1 MEYLQKMAKANLK
14 ISYDAEENILVVSRG
29 RKVRASIEVG
39 DFIVDVDVDGF
50 ISGIEILNAS
60 ETLKL
65 SEEQLKGLR
74 DVDMLVNYKPHY
86 ACIYLMMKFEQKEK
100 ERITIPLPV
109 DLGHKALRA
118 QMHSLSVA

>member
-60 ETLKL
+60 ETLKI
-65 SEEQLKGLR
+65 SEEQLKGLQN
-74 DVDMLVNYKPHY
+74 VDMLVNYKPHY
-86 ACIYLMMKFEQKEK
+86 ACIYLMMKFEQKGK

-109 DLGHKALRA
+109 DLGHKALRT
-118 QMHSLSVA
+118 QMHSLSMA